1 MYDIALCQ
9 RPYSVHCFAPK
20 SFLFWELI
28 WLRFIK
34 ILMSYGIYR
43 HYNENETAHSGNFPN
58 RSLFLQRERVENTSR
73 PGEMQ
78 VTIQNLMPA
87 TVYIFR
93 VMAQNKHGS
102 GESSAPLRVETQPEG
117 KSPISLSAPPIGRP
131 VWRATLYIAWH
142 TIGVQKITVPHLQGP
157 YKIVTGDQI
166 NSHQAVANSVRQY
179 NSADRHPNFTDPL
192 RLAQMPS

>member
-1 MYDIALCQ
+1 MARRWYGAKWGRIPALQKDSNPSEPAC
-9 RPYSVHCFAPK
+9 PE
-20 SFLFWELI
+20 W
-28 WLRFIK
+28 
-34 ILMSYGIYR
+34 ILKWYKAMD
-43 HYNENETAHSGNFPN
+43 